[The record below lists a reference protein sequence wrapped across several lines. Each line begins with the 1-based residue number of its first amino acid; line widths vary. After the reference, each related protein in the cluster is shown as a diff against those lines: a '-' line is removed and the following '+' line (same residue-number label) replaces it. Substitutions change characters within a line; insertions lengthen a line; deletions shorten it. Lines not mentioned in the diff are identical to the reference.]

1 MKKTHNMKYCTYISS
16 HPSGMYYIGKGITA
30 NILANK
36 YKGSGVRFNVALRN
50 PTYAWDTW
58 TTEVLQT
65 FETEDE
71 AYAAEAELVTNEQL
85 MDPFC
90 MNMTLGGRKGAHRNH
105 STLLRQMKSA
115 EKKVRTTEQK
125 LAKAARAA
133 KQREKQRQKELQAKH
148 NIKELKKK
156 LEEK

>member
-1 MKKTHNMKYCTYISS
+1 MKYCTYISK

-90 MNMTLGGRKGAHRNH
+90 MNMTLGGRKGAYKTH

-115 EKKVRTTEQK
+115 EKKTKAQEEKLKKATRLSKEREAQRERDLKAKQK
-125 LAKAARAA
+125 L
-133 KQREKQRQKELQAKH
+133 
-148 NIKELKKK
+148 KELKMK
-156 LEEK
+156 LEGK